1 MRDNIIKGNFMKAK
15 IFLLF
20 FTFIGIMVFSQ
31 NNNEPI
37 VIDDAVRL
45 VEYYPGSTGISKVAL
60 LEEESKLKFF
70 TNLPILDG
78 ATALYPVYASFVTAV
93 YPKRYYYPYNN
104 DSIVKCSTTSLAY
117 DNLLEGKVDLIF
129 CTEPSRQHL
138 EKAKELGVEFNLT
151 PIGRDA
157 FVFFVNKN
165 NPIENITSLQIR
177 DIYSGEITNWNE
189 INGINETI
197 IAYQRPEN
205 SGSQT
210 ALQIIMEKRQI
221 MEPIKET
228 LAGGMGE
235 IIDRVSSYINYKN
248 AIGYSFLFFTTE
260 MVKNQEI
267 KLLGIDGIFPSK
279 ETIQN
284 NTYPFSG
291 LFYAITLG
299 NETENV
305 RKFID
310 WILSAQGQYLIE
322 KTGYVPW

>member
-1 MRDNIIKGNFMKAK
+1 MKVKIIF
-15 IFLLF
+15 ISLLL
-20 FTFIGIMVFSQ
+20 TGVMLFSQ
-31 NNNEPI
+31 NNNDPI
-37 VIDDAVRL
+37 VIEDAVRL
-45 VEYYPGSTGISKVAL
+45 VEYYPGSSGISKIAI
-60 LEEESKLKFF
+60 LEEESKLKLL

-78 ATALYPVYASFVTAV
+78 ATALYPVYSSFVTAV
-93 YPKRYYYPYNN
+93 YPRKYYYPYNN
-104 DSIVKCSTTSLAY
+104 DSIVKCSTTSFAY
-117 DNLLEGKVDLIF
+117 DYLLDGKVDIIF
-129 CTEPSRQHL
+129 CTEPSMQHL

-165 NPIENITSLQIR
+165 NPIKNITSLQIR
-177 DIYSGEITNWNE
+177 DIYSGETTNWKE
-189 INGINETI
+189 INGVDETI

-210 ALQIIMEKRQI
+210 ALQIIMEKSKI

-235 IIDRVSSYINYKN
+235 IIDRVSSYKNYEN

-284 NTYPFSG
+284 NSYPFSG

-305 RKFID
+305 KNFIN
-310 WILSAQGQYLIE
+310 WILSEQGQYLIE
-322 KTGYVPW
+322 KTGYIPLNN